1 MAEFLFDYGGKIMKI
16 SKVLGV
22 FFIPALIFALTAGF
36 LGGAEA
42 AERAKVKVGIVG
54 ESDEEIWAPVVKKL
68 AAEGI
73 DVELINFSDY
83 TLPNAALD
91 AQEIDLNAFQHYNY
105 LNNENKTHGYK
116 LAALG
121 DTYLSAMCVYSQ
133 KIKNVGELKE
143 GDKIAIPNDAVN
155 TGRAL
160 TVLQGAGVIKLKPV
174 ENKLYETT
182 DIESNPLKIE
192 IVPVDAAQVPSVL
205 PDVAAG
211 VINGNYALDFGL
223 SPTKDS
229 IFYDDLSFYKD
240 KGYVNVIAVRERDLG
255 NEFYKKVVKAYQG
268 DEVKKVYKEFF
279 EGSYLPAW

>member
-1 MAEFLFDYGGKIMKI
+1 MKSSLGKIFLA
-16 SKVLGV
+16 V
-22 FFIPALIFALTAGF
+22 FALVCF
-36 LGGAEA
+36 LTGVTEA
-42 AERAKVKVGIVG
+42 ADGRAKVKVGIVG

-68 AAEGI
+68 ANEGV
-73 DVELINFSDY
+73 DVELVNFSDY

-91 AQEIDLNAFQHYNY
+91 AGEIDLNAFQHYNY

-116 LAALG
+116 LSAIG
-121 DTYLSAMCVYSQ
+121 ETYLSAMCVYSK
-133 KIKNVGELKE
+133 KIKSVKELKK

-160 TVLQGAGVIKLKPV
+160 TVLQGAGVFKLKPV

-182 DIESNPLKIE
+182 DIESNPLEIE

-229 IFYDDLSFYKD
+229 IFYDNLNFYKD
-240 KGYVNVIAVRERDLG
+240 KGYVNVIAVRTQDIDNAL
-255 NEFYKKVVKAYQG
+255 YKKVVKAYQSE
-268 DEVKKVYKEFF
+268 DVEKVYKEFF
-279 EGSYLPAW
+279 EGSYLPAWK

>member
-1 MAEFLFDYGGKIMKI
+1 MKFGK
-16 SKVLGV
+16 L
-22 FFIPALIFALTAGF
+22 LTAI
-36 LGGAEA
+36 LGSVLALVLAVSTAAA
-42 AERAKVKVGIVG
+42 AEKVKVGIVG

-73 DVELINFSDY
+73 EVELVNFSDY
-83 TLPNAALD
+83 ILPNAALN
-91 AQEIDLNAFQHYNY
+91 AGEIDLNAFQHYNY

-116 LAALG
+116 LSAIG
-121 DTYLSAMCVYSQ
+121 DTYLSAMCVYSK
-133 KIKNVGELKE
+133 KIKNVQELKE

-160 TVLQGAGVIKLKPV
+160 TVLQGAGVIGLKSV
-174 ENKLYETT
+174 ENRLYDTT
-182 DIESNPLKIE
+182 DIDSNPLRIE

-223 SPTKDS
+223 SPVKDS
-229 IFYDDLSFYKD
+229 IFYDDLNFYKD
-240 KGYVNVIAVRERDLG
+240 KGYVNVIAVRTQDVDKEL
-255 NEFYKKVVKAYQG
+255 YKKVVKAYQG
-268 DEVKKVYKEFF
+268 EEVKKVYQEFF